1 MCFIYWIQKGVVD
14 LEPMYHPA
22 SWQVTAAVVIF
33 LAAYAIII
41 TEKINR
47 TVIALFGAVIMI
59 VLGVLDMKLAFAE
72 HIEWET
78 IFLLIGMMI
87 LVGITNKTG
96 VFQYAAVKAAQAAK
110 GDPIKIFIILSVLT
124 GIGSAFLDNVTTVLL
139 TVPITFSITRI
150 LKITP
155 VPFLLAEI
163 LSCNIGGTATLIG
176 DPPNIMIGSANPNL
190 TFNDFLINLAP
201 VILVI
206 LAVTIALL
214 VWIYRKKLIVD
225 EESKKELM
233 ALRAEDNI
241 KDRKLMV
248 KSLCILLLTIAG
260 FILHS
265 VINVEAAV
273 IALGGATLLML
284 IGVKRE
290 DAEAAFDMVEWE
302 TIFFFIGLFMLVGG
316 LIETNIISNLANFT
330 LQLTSGDMT
339 KTSMLILWVSGIASA
354 TIDNIPYVAT
364 MIPLVQDIGVQMNI
378 ANPDDLNPLWWSL
391 SLGACLGGNGTLI
404 GASANVVVAGLAMR
418 EGKGFSYMDYLKIG
432 APLTLVALVIST
444 LYIYFI
450 VLP

>member
-1 MCFIYWIQKGVVD
+1 
-14 LEPMYHPA
+14 LEPIYHPA

-33 LAAYAIII
+33 LMTYAVII

-59 VLGVLDMKLAFAE
+59 VLGILDMKLAFTE
-72 HIEWET
+72 HIQWET

-96 VFQYAAVKAAQAAK
+96 VFQYAAVRAAQAAK

-139 TVPITFSITRI
+139 IVPITFSITRI

-155 VPFLLAEI
+155 IPFLLAEI

-176 DPPNIMIGSANPNL
+176 DPPNIMIGSANENL
-190 TFNDFLINLAP
+190 TFNDFLVNLTP

-206 LAVTIALL
+206 LVVTISLL
-214 VWIYRKKLIVD
+214 VWIYRKKLVVT
-225 EESKKELM
+225 EEAKKELM
-233 ALRAEDNI
+233 ALKAEDNL
-241 KDRKLMV
+241 KDRKLMI
-248 KSLCILLLTIAG
+248 KSLAILLLTILG

-265 VINVEAAV
+265 IIHVEAAV
-273 IALGGATLLML
+273 IAIGGATLLML

-316 LIETNIISNLANFT
+316 LIETNIISDLANVT
-330 LQLTSGDMT
+330 LQMTSGDMT

-354 TIDNIPYVAT
+354 TIDNIPFVAT
-364 MIPLVQDIGVQMNI
+364 MIPLIQDLGVQMNI
-378 ANPDDLNPLWWSL
+378 TNPDDLNPLWWSL

-418 EGKGFSYMDYLKIG
+418 EGKGFSYLDYLKIG
-432 APLTLVALVIST
+432 APLTLLALVIST
-444 LYIYFI
+444 IYIYFI